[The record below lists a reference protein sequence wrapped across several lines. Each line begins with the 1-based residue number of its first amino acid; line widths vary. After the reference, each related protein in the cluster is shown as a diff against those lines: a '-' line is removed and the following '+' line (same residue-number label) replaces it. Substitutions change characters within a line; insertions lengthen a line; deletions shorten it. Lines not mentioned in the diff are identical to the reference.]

1 MYVHRPWRAI
11 SSPDMMAR
19 ITNSTMSAPL
29 GERLFRHVVE
39 IVDLRIRE
47 PVVQSVAR

>member
-11 SSPDMMAR
+11 LDMMAR